1 MYTRLKSID
10 IAYQTAG
17 IIPPPYAHR
26 YTLKAAINRAG
37 ELSVQFSISYIDR
50 QELTEDE
57 ILGEG
62 FTADDDFAWEGTL
75 LPAWTQALTDLLEK
89 TDFQKTA
96 KSARDDENQFWLSVE
111 TADGPAGPPAKPRNR
126 DAWEYFSQELI
137 QAIYE
142 TAKVEAPLKLI
153 YLRKDPKNQDV
164 QLEMNVFF
172 SKRTVRTQMQ
182 VGNLKNAGELGW
194 DVLNPILKLI
204 YAGEFLA
211 EKASPAPPDRSGRY
225 LSLGDGLWYEFGTSL
240 VNPAGNNAYLT
251 QVQERL
257 DGLAKE

>member
-1 MYTRLKSID
+1 MNTRLKSVD
-10 IAYQTAG
+10 IAYQTAA

-26 YTLKAAINRAG
+26 YTLRATVNRAE
-37 ELSVQFSISYIDR
+37 ELSVQFSISYLERD
-50 QELTEDE
+50 ELTEDE
-57 ILGEG
+57 ILSEG
-62 FTADDDFAWEGTL
+62 FTQEDDFSWEGTL
-75 LPAWTQALTDLLEK
+75 MPAWTQALTDLFAA
-89 TDFQKTA
+89 TAFQKTT

-111 TADGPAGPPAKPRNR
+111 TRDDDPLPPAKPRNR
-126 DAWEYFSQELI
+126 EAWEYLSQELI

-142 TAKVEAPLKLI
+142 TAKIESPLKLI

-164 QLEMNVFF
+164 ELEMNVFF

-182 VGNLKNAGELGW
+182 VGNVKNAGELGW

-211 EKASPAPPDRSGRY
+211 EKASPAPPDHSGRY
-225 LSLGDGLWYEFGTSL
+225 LNLGDGLWYEFGTSL

-257 DGLAKE
+257 DGLASE